1 VVVLD
6 IDVEPMGKS
15 NLRRRRV
22 LQCQLKVVPETA
34 HCEGEVGE
42 CCVATAVLWPCHK
55 KLDASMHSILIC
67 FVSVVTVL
75 GVIFLGPHSFSVFGS
90 PTHDLSS
97 LVLHLILKAMP

>member
-1 VVVLD
+1 
-6 IDVEPMGKS
+6 
-15 NLRRRRV
+15 
-22 LQCQLKVVPETA
+22 
-34 HCEGEVGE
+34 
-42 CCVATAVLWPCHK
+42 
-55 KLDASMHSILIC
+55 LDASMHSILIC